1 MKKVGFIGAYDKT
14 DLILYIGR
22 ILTVLGK
29 KVLIVDSTITQKAKY
44 IVPVLN
50 PTMSYITEFE
60 EMDVAVGF
68 NDIQGIAEYLNKPI
82 GQLEYDFAILDITGI
97 SGFCS
102 LLAFIIPI
110 ITHAIYKPY
119 IIVEKNGMYIGIIL
133 YMIRIII

>member
-14 DLILYIGR
+14 DLILYVAK

-68 NDIQGIAEYLNKPI
+68 KDVLTPAIPKYELDKAVYSCRYL
-82 GQLEYDFAILDITGI
+82 L
-97 SGFCS
+97 
-102 LLAFIIPI
+102 
-110 ITHAIYKPY
+110 
-119 IIVEKNGMYIGIIL
+119 
-133 YMIRIII
+133 